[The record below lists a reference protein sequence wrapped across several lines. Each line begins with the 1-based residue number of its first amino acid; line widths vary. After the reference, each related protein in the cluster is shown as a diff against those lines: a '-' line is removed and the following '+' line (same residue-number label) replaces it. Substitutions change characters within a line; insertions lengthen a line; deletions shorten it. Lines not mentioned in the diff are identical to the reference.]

1 MATRTSRPG
10 TLRAAIS
17 AMLGSAS
24 TAVTRAPRAAAAP
37 ATTPGPVP
45 TSSTLVPA
53 VTRAASNSAPDVCA
67 VSRANPRS

>member
-1 MATRTSRPG
+1 M
-10 TLRAAIS
+10 RAAAS

-24 TAVTRAPRAAAAP
+24 TAVTRAPRAAAAL

-45 TSSTLVPA
+45 TSSTLVPV
-53 VTRAASNSAPDVCA
+53 VTPAASSSAPAVCA